1 MSKKGGRF
9 MILYQDQIVEKE
21 SIHISPDDRGY
32 YFGDGIYEVFRVYN
46 GTLFAKEA
54 HFQRL
59 LRTAEATKIQL
70 PYSQAQLEANLENL
84 LLAEQ
89 IVEGTVYVQITRGV
103 APRAHPFPASAKPVV
118 YGYCNEVKRPL
129 HTMTQGITALTV
141 PDIRWLRCDLKTLN
155 LLANVLAKQEALD
168 GGAQEAILH
177 REGTVTE
184 CSASNIM
191 IVQDGV
197 VRTHPAN
204 HLILH
209 GVTRA
214 VVLKLAAELELTV
227 VEEPF
232 DLTDLCSADEVFITG
247 TTVEITPV
255 IKIDHEPIA
264 NGQMG
269 PITRKLQ
276 EALERKFL

>member
-1 MSKKGGRF
+1 

-21 SIHISPDDRGY
+21 AIHISPDDRGY

-46 GTLFAKEA
+46 GVLFAKEA

-59 LRTAEATKIQL
+59 QRTAEATKIQL
-70 PYSQAQLEANLENL
+70 PYSMAQLEAHLESL
-84 LLAEQ
+84 LLAEK

-103 APRAHPFPASAKPVV
+103 APRAHPFPTSTQPVV

-129 HTMTQGITALTV
+129 HMMSQGISALTV

-177 REGTVTE
+177 RDGIVTE
-184 CSASNIM
+184 CSASNLM
-191 IVQDGV
+191 IVKDGV
-197 VRTHPAN
+197 LRTHPAN

-214 VVLKLAAELELTV
+214 IVLKLAAELEIPIE
-227 VEEPF
+227 EEPF
-232 DLTDLCSADEVFITG
+232 DLAMLRSADEVFITG

-255 IKIDHEPIA
+255 TEIDHQLIA
-264 NGQMG
+264 NGLIG

-276 EALERKFL
+276 EAFERKFL